1 MAGLGAYLHQWCN
14 QHMVSLFSLSG
25 IAFCSLASS
34 KTPTP
39 SPPNTKPRGKEDPM
53 PLPQR
58 LVFLPMGLS
67 RSLAYSEL
75 ITRPDNEDAIV
86 LDLWGKIHPWNNEQ
100 SPIWSTQT
108 EDGEGMGLQEKHEN
122 IDERKGKRF

>member
-1 MAGLGAYLHQWCN
+1 
-14 QHMVSLFSLSG
+14 
-25 IAFCSLASS
+25 
-34 KTPTP
+34 
-39 SPPNTKPRGKEDPM
+39 
-53 PLPQR
+53 
-58 LVFLPMGLS
+58 MGLS